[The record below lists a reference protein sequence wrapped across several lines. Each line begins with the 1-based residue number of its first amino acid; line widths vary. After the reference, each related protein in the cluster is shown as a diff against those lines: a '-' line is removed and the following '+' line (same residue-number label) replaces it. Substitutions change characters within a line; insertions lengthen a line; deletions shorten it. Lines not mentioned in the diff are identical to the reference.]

1 MKSFHLQ
8 KYGWISKYGYSL
20 SEINQ
25 RKTNT
30 IRTQLYV
37 ESKKQTERTNKTNSQ
52 IQRIG
57 KWSAEGWEFGWM
69 DKMGEGDQEVQT
81 SSYKINVMDGNSLT
95 LQWLS
100 LPWVQGSILGEG
112 TKIPRAMQ
120 HSLNK

>member
-1 MKSFHLQ
+1 
-8 KYGWISKYGYSL
+8 
-20 SEINQ
+20 
-25 RKTNT
+25 
-30 IRTQLYV
+30 
-37 ESKKQTERTNKTNSQ
+37 
-52 IQRIG
+52 
-57 KWSAEGWEFGWM
+57 M